1 MTVSWWFF
9 QSRILHTAHLIMFLG
24 IGLSTMAPAPLTATD
39 IYFHCSYSR
48 SFNNTQK
55 FIILTVHSRK
65 PWWDIIG
72 SMAVFWWICLGPG
85 ADDRVTNTLFQILF
99 GFTGRMIRSVISVP
113 EQTFGFREE
122 RSEPIMLVSIPEVLG
137 TGHRLSWPVSCLYSF
152 YCGCLGLEGPIPS
165 FCSAAE
171 RRWPRLDV
179 KPSML

>member
-1 MTVSWWFF
+1 MVVFPKSHTYYIQHIWLCFWALAWVRWL
-9 QSRILHTAHLIMFLG
+9 QLHSL
-24 IGLSTMAPAPLTATD
+24 PLVY
-39 IYFHCSYSR
+39 IFHCSYSR
-48 SFNNTQK
+48 SFNNTQT

-65 PWWDIIG
+65 PWWNIIG

-152 YCGCLGLEGPIPS
+152 CCGCPGLEGLIPS

-171 RRWPRLDV
+171 RRWPHLKV